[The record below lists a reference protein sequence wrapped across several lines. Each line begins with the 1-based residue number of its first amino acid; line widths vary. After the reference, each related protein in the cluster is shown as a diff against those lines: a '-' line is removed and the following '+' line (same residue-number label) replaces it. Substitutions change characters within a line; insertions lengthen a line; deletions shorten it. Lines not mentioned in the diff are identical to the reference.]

1 MTSAHAGVRH
11 HHRGRHKARG
21 QRGNRR
27 RAHDVSCGCGA
38 KSSMKRIGAPQI
50 GQGASGRSV
59 SQAPRGSQRVAVS
72 GRPIDASA
80 GAIAGMP
87 STSRQRASFCFRC
100 RLATRPVTRGSGL
113 SPRSFTAG
121 PLLERGTVA
130 PPRQDSR
137 PDPQASFGRPAGRS
151 RPRVRPSRRPGDAGS
166 FEGTHS
172 RALSLVRLRG
182 DSPDLIPPPLRPDL
196 HALIR
201 RFKAQS
207 EKNAQGYQKLINE
220 ALNGYLGGP
229 EQGADSCVRALD
241 EPLEV
246 ADAFG
251 FFGQLGAIPPPLR
264 PALPES
270 LHVHPGR

>member
-1 MTSAHAGVRH
+1 MGFLSQGAFARQSIGKDKAVGLRGCRRRNGPWAGGGGVLMTSAHAGVRH

-121 PLLERGTVA
+121 LVAGTWN
-130 PPRQDSR
+130 
-137 PDPQASFGRPAGRS
+137 GRPFTARFQAGPAGLIRQS
-151 RPRVRPSRRPGDAGS
+151 RRQAPAATATVTATGERRQRRGHPSPSAEPRPS
-166 FEGTHS
+166 
-172 RALSLVRLRG
+172 
-182 DSPDLIPPPLRPDL
+182 
-196 HALIR
+196 
-201 RFKAQS
+201 
-207 EKNAQGYQKLINE
+207 
-220 ALNGYLGGP
+220 
-229 EQGADSCVRALD
+229 
-241 EPLEV
+241 
-246 ADAFG
+246 
-251 FFGQLGAIPPPLR
+251 
-264 PALPES
+264 
-270 LHVHPGR
+270 PGR